1 MARFGRMLTAMVT
14 PFDRDGGFDPALA
27 GKLAA
32 WMVDQGHEGLVIAG
46 TTGESPVLT
55 DSEKVQLF
63 EAVRTAVDVPVIA
76 GTTGNDTAHD
86 IALTKQAAELGVD
99 GILALCP
106 YYSRPSQAGI
116 EAHLRAIAASTD
128 LPVVL
133 YDIPIRT
140 GRKISHDVI
149 VRLANE
155 VPNIVGLKDAAA
167 NPGATARVV
176 AETPDEFEVY
186 SGDDAMT
193 LPLLAVGAVGTISV
207 AGHWTAHD
215 QVEML
220 DRFAAGDVAG
230 ARAVNDRL
238 LESWAFETGD
248 DAPNP
253 IPAKA
258 MLRHLGVEVGECRLP
273 LGPAPDWVNQ
283 RAAQVWANLEMSRG

>member
-14 PFDRDGGFDPALA
+14 PFDGNGGFDPALA
-27 GKLAA
+27 AKLAT
-32 WMVDQGHEGLVIAG
+32 WMVDEGHEGLVIAG

-55 DSEKVQLF
+55 DTEKTQLF
-63 EAVRTAVDVPVIA
+63 EAVRHAVDVPIIA
-76 GTTGNDTAHD
+76 GTTGSDTAHD
-86 IALTKQAAELGVD
+86 IALTRQAAAIGVD
-99 GILALCP
+99 AILALCP

-116 EAHLRAIAASTD
+116 EAHLRAIAAATD

-133 YDIPIRT
+133 YDIPVRT

-149 VRLANE
+149 VRLATE
-155 VPNIVGLKDAAA
+155 VPNIVGLKYAAG

-176 AETPDEFEVY
+176 AETPDDFEVY

-193 LPLLAVGAVGTISV
+193 LPLLAVGAVGAISV
-207 AGHWTAHD
+207 AGHWTARD
-215 QVEML
+215 QVEMF
-220 DRFAAGDVAG
+220 DRWEAGDAAG
-230 ARAVNDRL
+230 ARAVHDRL

-248 DAPNP
+248 EAPNP

-273 LGPAPDWVNQ
+273 LGRAPDWVSQ
-283 RAAQVWANLEMSRG
+283 RAADVWSRLEAARG